1 MGSRDERTDT
11 MEKKVEGGRIGQ
23 AFWACLLALALV
35 MTYGFGAWLAA
46 AEAEA
51 DDETGYTITVSDA
64 TTGTYSAYQLM
75 TGSFSSDDAIGDIV
89 LNSSYTDTL
98 VSALGLTASD
108 YSTDTALANA
118 VADALAAL
126 DSSEAQSLANTLA
139 GSITDGA
146 VSTTTL
152 ESAGTAT
159 LTVSATGYYLVTQT
173 SSDDAVTSAIL
184 VAVDGD
190 ETVSAKTSTP
200 TVTKTVVTDSETGAA
215 ITYNSDGTAAISYT
229 VTGTLPSNY
238 ADYSSYSYSFVDT
251 MPSGIEVT
259 DGDVT
264 TTSITAGETD
274 LSSLFSTSYTT
285 DDDGNSVVT
294 WACSDLTQA
303 TAVTAGS
310 SIVLAYTVTLSS
322 EEVAKITS
330 GSITELANSIEIV
343 YSSSP
348 YSGSSSLTATS
359 AADTDTIQ
367 LYTLELVKTDE
378 SNNTLSGA
386 AFSLA
391 SDNGYSLTGLT
402 TDSTIGGLEA
412 GVSYTLTETTTPD
425 GYKSSDPVVFSITAA
440 TDSSDAS
447 VTESSDPS
455 SVATFAISG
464 TTVTATIVNYA
475 GVDLPLTGQ
484 QGIILGLIVG
494 GALILIS
501 AIALSRRRR
510 DEAAE

>member
-35 MTYGFGAWLAA
+35 MTYGFGAWFAA

-51 DDETGYTITVSDA
+51 DDETGYTITVSNA

-75 TGSFSSDDAIGDIV
+75 TGSFTSEGAIGDIV
-89 LNSSYTDTL
+89 LNGSYKDTL
-98 VSALGLTASD
+98 VSALELTASD
-108 YSTDTALANA
+108 YSTDSALANA

-184 VAVDGD
+184 VAVDSD

-274 LSSLFSTSYTT
+274 VSSSFSTSYTT
-285 DDDGNSVVT
+285 DDGNSVVT
-294 WACSDLTQA
+294 WACTDLTQVS
-303 TAVTAGS
+303 AVTADS
-310 SIVLAYTVTLSS
+310 SIVLVYTVTLSS

-367 LYTLELVKTDE
+367 LYTLTLLKVDE
-378 SNNTLSGA
+378 YNNSTLSGA

-391 SDNGYSLTGLT
+391 SDNGYSLTDLT
-402 TDSTIGGLEA
+402 NESTIGGLEA

-440 TDSSDAS
+440 TDSSGAS

-455 SVATFAISG
+455 SVATFAISD
-464 TTVTATIVNYA
+464 TKVTATIVNYS